1 MFITNA
7 VMANDNSSP
16 IKIDNDELIK
26 LTNSYFNL
34 LQKTINQK
42 LNNYMAIMEECFKDP
57 AVNDHVYDLSDKRDS
72 EFVFAYL
79 SDAQKATKIKEIV
92 LEIEDIELLGCV
104 YFDPITSQQYTYIK
118 VQKTL
123 HWDGPP
129 NKTNYAHYLA
139 INVSNQ
145 NYKIE
150 EVYEDSAT
158 TESKYIAPCLKTEL
172 NLQKQKELTEQIE
185 VLYNEVTQ
193 LYSEK
198 EYLTALT
205 ITESILELN
214 PQHQNAID
222 AKEAL
227 LKFIDNQFV
236 SEQIQKNLEQ
246 GNIAIADDM
255 LQKAIEYNLG
265 DQASLVQWKSAIEK
279 EKKERN
285 QEIKYQKAEY
295 YFANEMYQQALPIFQ
310 QLQREGYNNKEL
322 VNRLNV
328 CLEQDPELIQK
339 RIQKAYDAAVASSKN
354 YESTFNTYYK
364 YENSGYLKGTNYQF
378 MCLMMIDKNNKKLLR
393 NLGMSGNQ
401 AKNLAVKYF
410 YKAREMGVNT
420 RDIEILV
427 FTKNFNK
434 IRKN

>member
-1 MFITNA
+1 
-7 VMANDNSSP
+7 
-16 IKIDNDELIK
+16 
-26 LTNSYFNL
+26 
-34 LQKTINQK
+34 
-42 LNNYMAIMEECFKDP
+42 
-57 AVNDHVYDLSDKRDS
+57 
-72 EFVFAYL
+72 
-79 SDAQKATKIKEIV
+79 
-92 LEIEDIELLGCV
+92 
-104 YFDPITSQQYTYIK
+104 
-118 VQKTL
+118 
-123 HWDGPP
+123 
-129 NKTNYAHYLA
+129 
-139 INVSNQ
+139 
-145 NYKIE
+145 
-150 EVYEDSAT
+150 
-158 TESKYIAPCLKTEL
+158 
-172 NLQKQKELTEQIE
+172 
-185 VLYNEVTQ
+185 
-193 LYSEK
+193 
-198 EYLTALT
+198 
-205 ITESILELN
+205 
-214 PQHQNAID
+214 QHQNAID